1 MKRRYYDSHRSTI
14 YKRTA
19 RENKAYYARM
29 GNPSISST
37 SSVVDQPPELE
48 MPELVPEVYT
58 EPVDIS
64 EDAVA
69 GKCFL
74 ADPLDDFLGVCVGE
88 LKNLLASGLLI
99 PHTQNIVKV
108 NLDNVICDT
117 PADVLCGKLKLIMAI
132 TEKKST
138 SEQMVALNNSV
149 RQMQATMTD
158 AVGALER
165 GATAADVGSSRLH
178 APLCTAEAY
187 EDFVRRLVSEAELAD
202 KARCLSRDSSC
213 DSTSATPR
221 SGTRTPVSLDLRNL
235 QPLTKTTADSPASNT
250 NSSES
255 CGNAPGS
262 TVFPSLRFEE
272 AEGLYQKFY
281 SIIVNNS
288 NIKSFVTT
296 APTDPG
302 SQPHGPRKSLEQHP
316 QDRPRTASRDL
327 IRAVCSTLCSQLV
340 SSRQREHLVHS
351 QSIYSFLKTGLLD
364 SFGLAFATVAACQL
378 LGYADV
384 HLALS
389 EDHAWV
395 EFGAAGRR
403 ETADVAVMPTVVD
416 GQLPLS
422 KNDADA
428 AAAEGSGTTRS
439 RSSLS
444 GPPESYPSTTG
455 GGGGGGG
462 NPATSKISTLYPPPI
477 RMGHLCSSW
486 LYLNGCP
493 VVCSPALIAAA
504 AAITAIQPCG
514 LSRSVQSLQPPQNTA
529 STDSTPPVSPASVA
543 GTRPPRPGGRFV
555 EPANLH
561 SRHRSGGST
570 ISSSETVSHEL
581 VRLKQSL
588 LWVTLRAGLLSR
600 YPLGLTNLADIEEG
614 FPSSDGRRLS
624 DLSGSGGGDWNAADC
639 RSSAAA
645 DGGEHACFGHP
656 SPSLPYVLEE
666 LVEVRPAEPLPQGEQ
681 RQQRPQQQQQLLYPL
696 KVENSLPL
704 ELLFRAVE
712 INRSHY
718 HNQHVYPYIYLANY
732 LYRHGD
738 MQDAMRYWA
747 EAARVIGQYNHSS
760 EDAEVY
766 REFLDVATR
775 IMPDVFKSVAM
786 ENRSCCEG
794 PIVCDPVDGAYQ
806 PENLLDSPLC
816 LAYLLSFYDHL
827 CLWEENSVVPV
838 LHVGWVDKLMVS
850 LTRFSAFARRNLTL
864 EGTRSLP
871 EKSSSSLASRSSR
884 QTPASDVGAPGSPAL
899 STSRISSPS
908 LPPPPSSAPPPPPPT
923 KSLARGTSGANQQ
936 QPSLLPNK
944 FSSRHQFGEP
954 PVPGDHPLPPM
965 RESPAVPLV
974 VVPDD
979 EPSTAVNATTHLDQ
993 SKSTFL
999 SGGRTQPLTVL
1010 LPGAAVA
1017 GFQGSESG
1025 SGPTVSPVLPSSL
1038 TSSTSS
1044 SAVSIFTA
1052 AALSHPHTDECDNSA
1067 NNNHLPLSDTLNSLR
1082 RSASVTSEVRNTH
1095 QSATALS
1102 PDLRAESCLVNPR
1115 AYKVRKLDA
1124 PAAASIPP
1132 AFEDRK
1138 PGGAHGPQDDSM
1150 AAVEDLFSLDLEDLD
1165 LGLCIDAPRQALIT
1179 FLASGCEHRLLNPAF
1194 LLGQDGTSPFLSPAD
1209 QENLDWDQ
1217 LLAEEKEAAE
1227 LPTKLS
1233 HKKLED
1239 MIFDVERPLMQ
1250 SARRRQQQQQQ
1261 RDLSLGNAT
1270 AAAAAA
1276 ASYGLPLNE
1285 PGKQD
1290 LVGEEAA
1297 PPSSGTTT
1305 GSSEPRTSFS
1315 PASSCHFSPL
1325 NIMIEANSTELGKFG
1340 DASNAVDYVPSD
1352 GQPVVSAND
1361 SCLSYG
1367 QKEFT
1372 AEKTATAMDLLAADA
1387 TKDATAAAAGAVEG
1401 NTNPVVDPTAATP
1414 SILETEDFL
1423 NLLMNE
1429 PHSGTSSP
1437 APFAINDVAPTW
1449 EAPRRS
1455 PDAPSTESG
1464 HPADV
1469 AEKPQ
1474 LVPPSICHSP
1484 LTVHLRLLSVK
1495 MSSIASLLSAPGR
1508 VNSSAIKLALTAQS
1522 QVRMRRRSSTISGP
1536 STTTAVMSSPSV
1548 SSTSFWKSSIGG
1560 PAAAI
1565 QPNTFGGN
1573 DLWSGDHSNVA
1584 PPTR

>member
-1 MKRRYYDSHRSTI
+1 MLKPPSKLVRFLFSAPNMTLRSSNLASMRAWRRYFPLVSVESVTDLFEDIFQHCRISDDTWNSASEPNLAFISIILGYIETQLTLGSSPNAHVLSTAKSHGTAKSGAESTVNHRRRPSQEQSTRS
-14 YKRTA
+14 KRSNL
-19 RENKAYYARM
+19 RSSS
-29 GNPSISST
+29 PSIRK
-37 SSVVDQPPELE
+37 VDSPVASFSLETPP
-48 MPELVPEVYT
+48 
-58 EPVDIS
+58 S
-64 EDAVA
+64 
-69 GKCFL
+69 
-74 ADPLDDFLGVCVGE
+74 
-88 LKNLLASGLLI
+88 
-99 PHTQNIVKV
+99 
-108 NLDNVICDT
+108 
-117 PADVLCGKLKLIMAI
+117 I
-132 TEKKST
+132 TELPAT
-138 SEQMVALNNSV
+138 PHSV
-149 RQMQATMTD
+149 Q
-158 AVGALER
+158 
-165 GATAADVGSSRLH
+165 
-178 APLCTAEAY
+178 
-187 EDFVRRLVSEAELAD
+187 
-202 KARCLSRDSSC
+202 RCLSRDSSC
-213 DSTSATPR
+213 DSTSATSR
-221 SGTRTPVSLDLRNL
+221 SGTRTPVSLDYRNL

-255 CGNAPGS
+255 CGNAPGN

-302 SQPHGPRKSLEQHP
+302 SQPHGSRKSLDQHP
-316 QDRPRTASRDL
+316 QGTPRTASRDL

-416 GQLPLS
+416 GQLPQS

-428 AAAEGSGTTRS
+428 AAAEGSSTTRS
-439 RSSLS
+439 RSSLA
-444 GPPESYPSTTG
+444 GPPEPYPSTG
-455 GGGGGGG
+455 VG
-462 NPATSKISTLYPPPI
+462 NSATSKVSTLYPPPI

-514 LSRSVQSLQPPQNTA
+514 LSRSVQSLQPQNIA
-529 STDSTPPVSPASVA
+529 STDSTPPVSPASAA
-543 GTRPPRPGGRFV
+543 GGSTRPPRPGGRFM
-555 EPANLH
+555 EPANVH

-570 ISSSETVSHEL
+570 ISSSETVSYEL

-624 DLSGSGGGDWNAADC
+624 DLSGRGDWNAAGC
-639 RSSAAA
+639 CSSAA

-666 LVEVRPAEPLPQGEQ
+666 LVEVRPAEPLTHHEQ
-681 RQQRPQQQQQLLYPL
+681 RQQGPQQQHQQLLYPL

-794 PIVCDPVDGAYQ
+794 PIVSDPVDGAYQ

-908 LPPPPSSAPPPPPPT
+908 LPPPPPPPPSSSAPPPT
-923 KSLARGTSGANQQ
+923 KSLLRGPPGAHQQ
-936 QPSLLPNK
+936 SSLAPNK
-944 FSSRHQFGEP
+944 CPSRHQFGEP
-954 PVPGDHPLPPM
+954 PVPGDPLPPM

-974 VVPDD
+974 VVPD
-979 EPSTAVNATTHLDQ
+979 EPSTAVSATHSDQ
-993 SKSTFL
+993 SKSTFA
-999 SGGRTQPLTVL
+999 SDGRTQPLTVL
-1010 LPGAAVA
+1010 LPGAVA

-1025 SGPTVSPVLPSSL
+1025 SGPAISPVLPSSL
-1038 TSSTSS
+1038 TSSSTSS

-1052 AALSHPHTDECDNSA
+1052 AALSHPLTDECDNSA
-1067 NNNHLPLSDTLNSLR
+1067 NNNHLPLSDALNSLR
-1082 RSASVTSEVRNTH
+1082 RSASVASEVRNAH

-1102 PDLRAESCLVNPR
+1102 PDLRGESCLVNPR

-1132 AFEDRK
+1132 PAFEDRK
-1138 PGGAHGPQDDSM
+1138 PGDAHALDGPQDDSTT
-1150 AAVEDLFSLDLEDLD
+1150 AVEDLFSLDLEDLD

-1217 LLAEEKEAAE
+1217 LLAEEKEAAD

-1239 MIFDVERPLMQ
+1239 LLFDVERPLMQ
-1250 SARRRQQQQQQ
+1250 SARRRQHQQQK
-1261 RDLSLGNAT
+1261 RDLSPGNAT
-1270 AAAAAA
+1270 AAATAA

-1325 NIMIEANSTELGKFG
+1325 NIMIEANSAELGKFG
-1340 DASNAVDYVPSD
+1340 DASNPVDYVVPSY
-1352 GQPVVSAND
+1352 GQPMVSAND

-1372 AEKTATAMDLLAADA
+1372 AEKTETAMDLLAADV
-1387 TKDATAAAAGAVEG
+1387 TKDATAAGAMEG
-1401 NTNPVVDPTAATP
+1401 NTNPVVDPTAAT
-1414 SILETEDFL
+1414 SSLLETEDFL

-1429 PHSGTSSP
+1429 SHSGASSL
-1437 APFAINDVAPTW
+1437 APFAINDAAPTW
-1449 EAPRRS
+1449 EASEAPRRS
-1455 PDAPSTESG
+1455 PDAPSTDSG
-1464 HPADV
+1464 HPTDV

-1474 LVPPSICHSP
+1474 LAPSSVCHSP

-1548 SSTSFWKSSIGG
+1548 SSSTSFWKSSIGG
-1560 PAAAI
+1560 PAAAM
-1565 QPNTFGGN
+1565 QPNTLGGN